1 MKKMI
6 RGLLKLLGVKKEQKD
21 QETLRREYEEQYY
34 DHYIA
39 FGSAFTGFCSG
50 K

>member
-6 RGLLKLLGVKKEQKD
+6 SEILKVLGVKKVQKD
-21 QETLRREYEEQYY
+21 QETLRREYEERYY

-39 FGSAFTGFCSG
+39 FGSAFAGFCSG